1 MRVRINEK
9 CRVFHGHV
17 PHDLE
22 EGQEVTGSLAEM
34 LLTRAP
40 MKVTRVDAEAPEEP
54 PAHREPCVDGD
65 ICGDDQC
72 PPELDIDASVAKV
85 LEWVGE
91 DRARADEALA
101 AEKYKEKPRAT
112 LVKALEQLLAADEG

>member
-40 MKVTRVDAEAPEEP
+40 KKVTRVDAEAPEEP
-54 PAHREPCVDGD
+54 TAHREPCVDGD
-65 ICGDDQC
+65 VCGGELC
-72 PPELDIDASVAKV
+72 PPLLDITASVAKV

-91 DRARADEALA
+91 DTGRAGEALD
-101 AEKYKEKPRAT
+101 AEQAKEKPRAT
-112 LVKALEQLLAADEG
+112 LVKALEQILKPAED